1 MKNVEQ
7 AVLKCHTNVMKANN
21 IDKESDI
28 SMEMTQENG
37 IDSLGIVT
45 LIVEMEDE
53 LDMEL
58 DAYLADIRKCK
69 TIGELIN
76 VIRNVQD

>member
-7 AVLKCHTNVMKANN
+7 TVLKCHTNMMKANN
-21 IDKESDI
+21 IDKESNI

-45 LIVEMEDE
+45 LILEIEEE

>member
-7 AVLKCHTNVMKANN
+7 AVLKCHTNVMKTNN
-21 IDKESDI
+21 IDKVSDI

-45 LIVEMEDE
+45 LIVEIEDE